1 MGALLP
7 FVTPDLIRGPAIPG
21 GSGEGSGTPGQA
33 RGDGVGGEP
42 CAGVTEAADGGDDAS
57 DGLKD

>member
-21 GSGEGSGTPGQA
+21 GGTEEAGPRVRPGVTGLVGSPA
-33 RGDGVGGEP
+33 RG
-42 CAGVTEAADGGDDAS
+42 
-57 DGLKD
+57 

>member
-21 GSGEGSGTPGQA
+21 GGTEEAGPRVRPRVTGL
-33 RGDGVGGEP
+33 GGEP

>member
-42 CAGVTEAADGGDDAS
+42 CAGVTEAAG
-57 DGLKD
+57 